1 MIQTPEFQIVLKI
14 PVSLSLYEF
23 LESKNNI
30 HAGIYKYLSEHVDI
44 YIK

>member
-30 HAGIYKYLSEHVDI
+30 HAGIYKYLSDHIDI